1 MGCVVSTIIGVTAS
15 LVRRYGDVLL
25 AYGKSPYQSTSTSL
39 ETLPVSNMLYY
50 CESVRS
56 GLLGLLPRNPL
67 VLKQLNPVGPRF
79 AIRLGATHNCPR
91 YSSSGAQL
99 SDCHPD
105 KLDTDTEMKGL
116 INLLLGAAIGRGSVI
131 ASTPPTSPSR
141 LLPCGSSTPGAHG
154 PEHCAAHDPE
164 HCADFGDL
172 LPASTP
178 DKGVPLANTAH
189 PVSPST
195 GASVPHLYT
204 QETLPVNAATAKP
217 DMNGKSEA
225 EILAWK
231 MYPEA
236 MSKGCRALNLGRAK
250 SGLAG
255 KTMSWREIKLE
266 SSYMASTSDS
276 TPSVLPPDRKAVNLE
291 RTRSRLRSEIPAL
304 MDINIDPAIKIA
316 ADELTSMQL
325 HRVHAAPAGTRGL
338 HHARSLPGPS
348 NSFSSVRTVA
358 PSSIPLTGKWRRG
371 RCSPCSGTC
380 PPPSLERGCCLCYR
394 GINGWL

>member
-1 MGCVVSTIIGVTAS
+1 MKNKGTLESNELASMKATKTDLNSRIKDCNKGLGQWKKANPGLCDPPGITDHTGQAGDGSARDAQTGAPLIARNSHASWSSASPGVGVPPANS
-15 LVRRYGDVLL
+15 LVNTHVEELL
-25 AYGKSPYQSTSTSL
+25 KLREDTLARTEKMKEQMALIEKGKASAQ
-39 ETLPVSNMLYY
+39 
-50 CESVRS
+50 R
-56 GLLGLLPRNPL
+56 GL
-67 VLKQLNPVGPRF
+67 VDE
-79 AIRLGATHNCPR
+79 
-91 YSSSGAQL
+91 SSS
-99 SDCHPD
+99 
-105 KLDTDTEMKGL
+105 
-116 INLLLGAAIGRGSVI
+116 
-131 ASTPPTSPSR
+131 
-141 LLPCGSSTPGAHG
+141 
-154 PEHCAAHDPE
+154 
-164 HCADFGDL
+164 DFGDL
-172 LPASTP
+172 LSASTP
-178 DKGVPLANTAH
+178 DRCVPLANTAH
-189 PVSPST
+189 PVSPGT

-291 RTRSRLRSEIPAL
+291 RTRSKLRSEIPAL
-304 MDINIDPAIKIA
+304 MDIYIDPAIKIA

-348 NSFSSVRTVA
+348 NSFSSVRSVA

-380 PPPSLERGCCLCYR
+380 PPPSLQRGCCLCYR